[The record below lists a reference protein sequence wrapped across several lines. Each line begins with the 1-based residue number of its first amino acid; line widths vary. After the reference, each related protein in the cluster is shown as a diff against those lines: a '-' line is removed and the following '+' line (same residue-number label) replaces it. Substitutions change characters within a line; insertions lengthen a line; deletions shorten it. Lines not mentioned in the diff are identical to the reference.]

1 MRAGVRSTSL
11 RVRQSEMTPIPSP
24 VLVTVLTA
32 TYNRRHT
39 LPRLY
44 ESLFH
49 QTRHDFEWLII
60 DDGSTDGTREL
71 VERWQRECGAFPIR
85 YSWKPN
91 GGKHTALNL
100 GVGLVSGA
108 YCCMVD
114 SDDWL
119 APHCLQTLIA
129 QWDALPPSSRSQFA
143 NVEALCAFED
153 GTLIGSR
160 FPDDVFDS
168 DNFAISQQRAKDADT
183 KGMYRTEVLREFPFP
198 EPPGTRFV
206 VEALVWN
213 RVAQKY
219 RTRFVNVVVAYNEYR
234 ADGLSQRTTRSRIR
248 DSTSSLQCYTE
259 ILQMPRPLPTRT
271 KIRSAANYTR
281 LSLHQRIGLLA
292 LLRNA
297 PRRAWVVA
305 TSGLGFGLYLADLW
319 RSGREDAEC
328 ARAAGHSELAG

>member
-1 MRAGVRSTSL
+1 
-11 RVRQSEMTPIPSP
+11 MTPAPSP

-32 TYNRRHT
+32 AYNRRHT

-44 ESLFH
+44 ESLVK

-71 VERWQRECGAFPIR
+71 VERWQRECDAFPIR

-100 GVGLVSGA
+100 GVRLASGA

-114 SDDWL
+114 SDDSL
-119 APHCLQTLIA
+119 APHCLQTLLA
-129 QWDALPPSSRSQFA
+129 QWDALPHSSRSQFA
-143 NVEALCAFED
+143 NIEALCALPD

-168 DNFAISQQRAKDADT
+168 DNFAISHQRAKDADT

-198 EPPGTRFV
+198 EPPGTRV
-206 VEALVWN
+206 VPEALVWN
-213 RVAQKY
+213 RVARKY
-219 RTRFVNVVVAYNEYR
+219 RTRFVNIVVAYNEYR

-248 DSTSSLQCYTE
+248 DSISSLQCYTE
-259 ILQMPRPLPTRT
+259 ILQMPLPLPIRT

-281 LSLHQRIGLLA
+281 LSLHQRIGLRA

-297 PRRAWVVA
+297 PRRAWVVGA
-305 TSGLGFGLYLADLW
+305 SGLGLGLYLADVW
-319 RSGREDAEC
+319 RSSREGA
-328 ARAAGHSELAG
+328 AAGRSEIPG